1 MHISKIHIK
10 NFRLLQDTEMVIDE
24 NQKDLSILLGRN
36 NSGKTS
42 FVSIFEKFLLN
53 PNFNF
58 YDFPLALRQ
67 KLIEFNEETDVNDL
81 LIQLVI
87 TIQYFQ
93 EDSFEY
99 ISNFFMD
106 LSPEVFE
113 INILCECSIK
123 KELFLKSI
131 SEIGE
136 DDDIKKKHIENNLS
150 KYLDVSFYSFLDKE
164 DLNPQNRYK
173 LVKRERRHLEQL
185 INIQVV
191 HAKRDVASSESSSA
205 SGALSKLAN
214 IYFDKEYGHQENDY
228 AEINKK
234 IFKMDDS
241 LNALYDEHF
250 KNFLSMAKEFLSL
263 SNLQV
268 KSNLESKRLFA
279 SASKI
284 TYGDTSLSLPE
295 NLNGLGHLNILYLL
309 IQMELIKAEFLKN
322 SKDINLL
329 FIEEPEA
336 HTHPQ
341 MQYVFAKHIKK
352 VLKEIKKSQTFITTH
367 SSHIVTQCD
376 FKDIKY
382 FKSCDENKN
391 VRIQNFY
398 SELESKYSSE
408 QDHFKFLKQYLTLYS
423 AELFFA
429 EKVIFIEGTSEAML
443 LPYFMQEVDK
453 EINDPK
459 ILLASQNI
467 TVIEAGA
474 NAKVFSHFL
483 EFLDIKTLIV
493 TDIDTISG
501 ESRKACQVNT
511 FAEDTSNQTIKYYL
525 EAPEPKEK
533 PATLEDKER
542 IKSWLQNEVIL
553 NKSSSDSNIKVCY
566 QVKTILDHEGEQ
578 FYHARSF
585 EDAFISENLELIKTN
600 KDDVQGL
607 KLRKKLDEFNINDGC
622 FYTLTN
628 EILYSDGKSDF
639 AASILY
645 LALTKDVKW
654 QVPHYIKEGL
664 KWIAE

>member
-1 MHISKIHIK
+1 MYISKVHIK
-10 NFRLLQDTEMVIDE
+10 NFRLLQDTEMLIDE

-67 KLIEFNEETDVNDL
+67 KLMEFNEETDVNDL

-106 LSPEVFE
+106 LSTEVSE

-123 KELFLKSI
+123 KEQFLKSI
-131 SEIGE
+131 SEISE
-136 DDDIKKKHIENNLS
+136 DGDIKQKYIENNLD
-150 KYLDVSFYSFLDKE
+150 KYLDVNFYSFLDKE
-164 DLNPQNRYK
+164 DLNPQNRHK

-191 HAKRDVASSESSSA
+191 HAKRDVASSESSSSA

-228 AEINKK
+228 AEINKE

-241 LNALYDEHF
+241 LNVLYDKHF

-367 SSHIVTQCD
+367 SSHILTQCD

-382 FKSCDENKN
+382 FKSSDKN
-391 VRIQNFY
+391 VKIQNFY
-398 SELESKYSSE
+398 NELKNKYSSE
-408 QDHFKFLKQYLTLYS
+408 PDHFKFLKQYLTLYS

-429 EKVIFIEGTSEAML
+429 EKVIFIEGTSEVML
-443 LPYFMQEVDK
+443 LPYFIQEVGK
-453 EINDPK
+453 EISEPK
-459 ILLASQNI
+459 ISLSSQNI
-467 TVIEAGA
+467 TIIEAGA

-483 EFLDIKTLIV
+483 EFLDIKTLII

-511 FAEDTSNQTIKYYL
+511 TAGDTSNQTIKYYL
-525 EAPEPKEK
+525 EAPKPKEK

-542 IKSWLQNEVIL
+542 IKNWLQNEVIL
-553 NKSSSDSNIKVCY
+553 NKSLSDSNIKVCY
-566 QVKTILDHEGEQ
+566 QVKTILDHGGER

-585 EDAFISENLELIKTN
+585 EDAFISENFEQIKIN
-600 KDDVQGL
+600 KDDIQGL

-645 LALTKDVKW
+645 LALTKGVKW
-654 QVPHYIKEGL
+654 QVPLYIKEGL

>member
-1 MHISKIHIK
+1 MYISKVHIK

-58 YDFPLALRQ
+58 YDFPLVLRQ

-123 KELFLKSI
+123 KEQFLKSI

-136 DDDIKKKHIENNLS
+136 DDDIKKKHIENNLG
-150 KYLDVSFYSFLDKE
+150 KYLDISFYSFLDEE
-164 DLNPQNRYK
+164 DLEPENRHK
-173 LVKRERRHLEQL
+173 LVKRDKRDIEQL

-191 HAKRDVASSESSSA
+191 HAKRDVASSEASSA

-214 IYFDKEYGHQENDY
+214 IYFDKEYGHQENNY
-228 AEINKK
+228 TRINKE

-241 LNALYDEHF
+241 LNSLYDTHF
-250 KNFLSMAKEFLSL
+250 KNFLSMAKDFLSL

-284 TYGDTSLSLPE
+284 TYGDSNLSLPE

-309 IQMELIKAEFLKN
+309 IQLELIKAEFLKN

-341 MQYVFAKHIKK
+341 MQYIFAKHIKK
-352 VLKEIKKSQTFITTH
+352 ALEEIEKSQTFITTH

-391 VRIQNFY
+391 IRIQNFY

-408 QDHFKFLKQYLTLYS
+408 LGYFKFLKQYLTLYS

-459 ILLASQNI
+459 ISLASQNI
-467 TVIEAGA
+467 TIIEAGA
-474 NAKVFSHFL
+474 NAKVFGHFL
-483 EFLDIKTLIV
+483 EFLGIKTLII
-493 TDIDTISG
+493 TDIDTVNIQQN
-501 ESRKACQVNT
+501 KNNKDDLMACPVKDGV
-511 FAEDTSNQTIKYYL
+511 ATSNETIKYYL
-525 EAPEPKEK
+525 RAPVIKLDDFIADDENKKQYAEWFN
-533 PATLEDKER
+533 TLLNSHIDNGNILVSYQLKA
-542 IKSWLQNEVIL
+542 QN
-553 NKSSSDSNIKVCY
+553 
-566 QVKTILDHEGEQ
+566 
-578 FYHARSF
+578 YHARSF
-585 EDAFISENLELIKTN
+585 EDAFISENFELIKIH
-600 KDDVQGL
+600 KDNIEGL
-607 KLRKKLDEFNINDGC
+607 KNRSEIDEFNPVNDS
-622 FYTLTN
+622 FYQLTD
-628 EILYSDGKSDF
+628 EVLYSNKKSDF

-645 LALTKDVKW
+645 LALTEDIKW
-654 QVPHYIKEGL
+654 QVPFYIREGL
-664 KWIAE
+664 KWIAK